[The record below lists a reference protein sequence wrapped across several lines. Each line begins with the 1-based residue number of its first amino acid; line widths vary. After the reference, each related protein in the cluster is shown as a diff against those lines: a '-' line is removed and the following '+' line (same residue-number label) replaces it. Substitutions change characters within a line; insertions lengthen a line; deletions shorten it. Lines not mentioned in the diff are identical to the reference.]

1 MEFIIG
7 KHVQIHPLALLDPS
21 SPKVTDADRVRIR
34 ELTRGYASGR
44 EYFVEHLAEGIGAIA
59 AAFYPKQ
66 VILRFS
72 DFKTDEYASLVGG
85 KNYEPVEDNP
95 MIGWRGASRYY
106 DPRYREGFAL
116 ECETIR
122 RVREVLASP

>member
-1 MEFIIG
+1 LLNLYFPQAFETSFLPNQGVGLLRMEFIIG

-21 SPKVTDADRVRIR
+21 SPKVTDADREKIR

-66 VILRFS
+66 VR
-72 DFKTDEYASLVGG
+72 
-85 KNYEPVEDNP
+85 
-95 MIGWRGASRYY
+95 
-106 DPRYREGFAL
+106 
-116 ECETIR
+116 
-122 RVREVLASP
+122 